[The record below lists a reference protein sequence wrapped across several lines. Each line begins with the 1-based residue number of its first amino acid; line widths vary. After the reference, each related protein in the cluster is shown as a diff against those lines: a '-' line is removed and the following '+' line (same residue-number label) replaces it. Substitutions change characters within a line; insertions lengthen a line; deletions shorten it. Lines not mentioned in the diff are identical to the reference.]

1 MAMNPHELTPAYIVD
16 LFISDCILPST
27 IYKEQVS
34 DVFEVFKAYCESVD
48 IGLPCE
54 IRHFGK
60 LVRLRFQRRL
70 MKGRSYIYLEYKP
83 GLFDA
88 ND

>member
-1 MAMNPHELTPAYIVD
+1 MSLNPDELTPAYIVD
-16 LFISDCILPST
+16 LFISDCTLPST
-27 IYKEQVS
+27 IHKIQAKEVY
-34 DVFEVFKAYCESVD
+34 DVFVVYCENVD
-48 IGLPCE
+48 IGVPCE

-60 LVRLRFQRRL
+60 VMKKRFQRRL
-70 MKGRSYIYLEYKP
+70 IKGRSYFDLEWKP